1 MNTLHHTR
9 RAMGGILLIISLLTA
24 LLTAGAL
31 LPAPNAQASQTDGV
45 DTLTSDMV
53 DGITMQVK
61 RQGGTEWE
69 TVPTDG
75 AGEVSVFDLMR
86 YTVNFHIPQGT
97 LNRTNTLTLWPK
109 LNDEVHG
116 WMSTASNQGWRLNGN
131 IMIGGQEAGTYTI
144 ESRVCRYGGSFSF
157 SYGNNNTARCPA
169 TTSNDGLLTRYLTR
183 INLTFNQESRDRNQT
198 MDITDGQIYYEQDA
212 RWLGGGNETVTVG
225 FAGHE
230 TPLRLTAPVVA
241 LDKQAVGEP
250 VFNRKEGEI
259 KHRWKMTVT
268 NTGEYALPD
277 GWRLYDQIFDNAIPA
292 GANVNAG
299 TCYAGFYG
307 SNAVTIQGDSAKTST
322 GTWQQC
328 TRNGMY
334 WGGVGQHVTMSALPP
349 GGTVTFE
356 FTSTLLLDTH
366 PDQYV
371 NRAVLISDYMT
382 PLTAAAQQPN
392 PAKGNPNLSI
402 VKQSNGDPVGKTIS
416 GDDCSIGDEGCIA
429 RIPWKVTV
437 SNTGDG
443 DLDAGWQLIDELGYE
458 SNALQGHRFDKTD
471 IALMQDGLAKEGYP
485 STVTQVRL
493 AGNKDGSLNGWKDVP
508 DGDLPAF
515 EYTGRIIGVKLTMN
529 AILKAGASLTHTYWS
544 SDDWG
549 LGGNA
554 IGAVVN
560 RYRNRMQG
568 CGWLGSGDGREWYC
582 WVPSFVDSG
591 HISGQYQ
598 TKSCGSYPY
607 DFVGKPDKPFAYCNV
622 SAHIVNADKGKEI
635 VFHES
640 PRSKAYAY
648 QSSAV
653 NNINGFTLSPYNSTE
668 TLLEAPTDVG
678 ETTSSTKYAG
688 ESGKPLTIT
697 KTADGEWDIV
707 FPADWQWK
715 QMNGTN
721 SSTNY
726 NFTVNYHPK
735 HIADWLDYAEPVWTK
750 QTDNSY
756 RFGVYNTVH
765 GKVNDGMYDFTSS
778 DAASQ
783 TVYPRSSA
791 KTRYA
796 QNPDGARGTR
806 ATYRITGNWL
816 AGDMNPDGD
825 TVGITDTLT
834 IPDDASAILKEGS
847 VSVWASNSSYDL
859 YRCAGT
865 PSTGNNVCWAG
876 SHSSN
881 DKYKLDPSAYTIR
894 YDTAGHTLTID
905 GLPDNKVLWIEY
917 DIVFNSTA
925 NTIPNVRNTVTFTAG
940 GAPNQLVDPAS
951 DTSTITIYQSA
962 AVAKIQGVYLKKTD
976 SANSTLVLA
985 DAVFDLQR
993 WDGTQYVH
1001 DRTITTSDTTASVV
1015 DKLECG
1021 TAYRLTETQAPVDYN
1036 LDSTPYE
1043 FALKACEAPTG
1054 LKPDG
1059 WHGAEH
1065 ITMDTIT
1072 RTNQRNPM
1080 KHAMPMTG
1088 NGQWLIILL
1097 TVSVLTAVGG
1107 LIVLVRT
1114 GRR

>member
-1 MNTLHHTR
+1 MNNLHHTR

-109 LNDEVHG
+109 LNGEVHG
-116 WMSTASNQGWRLNGN
+116 WMGTASNQGWRLNGN

-144 ESRVCRYGGSFSF
+144 ESGFCSYSGSFSY
-157 SYGNNNTARCPA
+157 SGYNASSNRCPA
-169 TTSNDGLLTRYLTR
+169 TTSDDGLLTRYLTR
-183 INLTFNQESRDRNQT
+183 INLTFNQEFRDRNKT
-198 MDITDGQIYYEQDA
+198 MGITNGQIYYEQDA
-212 RWLGGGNETVTVG
+212 HWLGGGNETVTVG
-225 FAGHE
+225 FSGHE
-230 TPLRLTAPVVA
+230 MPLHLTAPVVA

-250 VFNRKEGEI
+250 VFNRSEGEI
-259 KHRWKMTVT
+259 KHRWKMTVK

-299 TCYAGFYG
+299 TCYAGFSG
-307 SNAVTIQGDSAKTST
+307 SRAVTIQGDSVKTGT
-322 GTWQQC
+322 GTWSQC
-328 TRNGMY
+328 ARDGMY
-334 WGGVGQHVTMSALPP
+334 WGGVGQYVTMSALPS

-356 FTSTLLLDTH
+356 FTSTLLLNTH
-366 PDQYV
+366 PDRYV
-371 NRAVLISDYMT
+371 NRAVLVSDYMT

-392 PAKGNPNLSI
+392 PAKGNPDLSI
-402 VKQSNGDPVGKTIS
+402 VKQSNGAPVGKTIS

-443 DLDAGWQLIDELGYE
+443 DLDAGWQLIDELSYA

-485 STVTQVRL
+485 STVAQVRI
-493 AGNKDGSLNGWKDVP
+493 AGNKDASLNGWKDVP
-508 DGDLPAF
+508 DGDLSAF
-515 EYTGRIIGVKLTMN
+515 EYTGRINGVKLTMN
-529 AILKAGASLTHTYWS
+529 AALKAGASLTHTYWS

-549 LGGNA
+549 PGA
-554 IGAVVN
+554 DVVGAVSG
-560 RYRNRMQG
+560 RYQNRMQG
-568 CGWLGSGDGREWYC
+568 CGWLGSGDDREWYC
-582 WVPSFVDSG
+582 WVPGLVNSG
-591 HISGQYQ
+591 YVSGQYQ
-598 TKSCGSYPY
+598 RKSCWSQSY
-607 DFVGKPDKPFAYCNV
+607 DFAGKPDKRFAYCHV
-622 SAHIVNADKGKEI
+622 SARIVNADKGKEI

-640 PRSKAYAY
+640 PRSKAYAF

-653 NNINGFTLSPYNSTE
+653 NNINGFILSRYGGTE
-668 TLLEAPTDVG
+668 ALLEAPTDVG
-678 ETTSSTKYAG
+678 QTASSTKYAG
-688 ESGKPLTIT
+688 ESGKPMTIT

-707 FPADWQWK
+707 FPADWQWGE
-715 QMNGTN
+715 MNGT
-721 SSTNY
+721 SSGVNY
-726 NFTVNYHPK
+726 YFTVNYHPR

-756 RFGVYNTVH
+756 HFGVYNTVH

-778 DAASQ
+778 NAANQ

-834 IPDDASAILKEGS
+834 IPDDASAILKKGS
-847 VSVWASNSSYDL
+847 VSVWAAASSYDL
-859 YRCAGT
+859 YGCTGT
-865 PSTGNNVCWAG
+865 PSTGNAACWAG
-876 SHSSN
+876 YYSYN
-881 DKYKLDPSAYTIR
+881 EQYKLDPSAYTIR
-894 YDTAGHTLTID
+894 YDTATHTLTID

-925 NTIPNVRNTVTFTAG
+925 NTIPNVRNTVTFTAS
-940 GAPNQLVDPAS
+940 GAPNQLVKPAS
-951 DTSTITIYQSA
+951 YTSTITIYQSA

-976 SANSTLVLA
+976 SADSTLVLA
-985 DAVFDLQR
+985 DAGFDLHR
-993 WDGTQYVH
+993 WDGTRYVL
-1001 DRTITTSDTTASVV
+1001 DRHITTNNTAASVI
-1015 DKLECG
+1015 DKLECD
-1021 TAYRLTETQAPVDYN
+1021 TAYRLTETQAPNGYQ
-1036 LDSTPYE
+1036 LDTSPYD
-1043 FALKACEAPTG
+1043 FALKACEAPTN
-1054 LKPDG
+1054 LKPDN
-1059 WHGAEH
+1059 WHGVEH

-1072 RTNQRNPM
+1072 RTNQHIPV
-1080 KHAMPMTG
+1080 KHTMPTTG
-1088 NGQWLIILL
+1088 QGMWLIILL